1 MSGRDLTHERLSQD
15 LEFKPVGEGPP
26 RYAATTDKPV
36 EYLAARNDR
45 GRLVGY
51 LWICDEDGAA
61 GIEQYL
67 AGSNFNGAMYW
78 YTKLL
83 DARAREILPSEALQE
98 LLADPGSP
106 LSGRLVPESRAVC
119 GLAELKALAAEGYQ
133 PPQKPHKPLGWLPD
147 PALDWERADNA
158 WSVGGWVYRVDE
170 GHDPAGRVPPHA
182 VAGAWR
188 VSRWGR
194 VYGFWHN
201 PAYGAAPTV
210 DVPSGEAAPVPPLR
224 AGRRP
229 AGRALLDWLQDARAP
244 RFCRIAGSSGSGRTH
259 LLSWLA
265 AACPPDN
272 PRTGRRVHAVLSAEG
287 LTVRSATWLLAE
299 RLGTVAR
306 TPDDLMEALQ
316 DGIPRTLVV
325 TDLDRAGGDLLP
337 DMPEL
342 IATELLTPLL
352 QVPWLRVVVESGSG
366 TAAAAVL
373 SAAAPAGAVLDL
385 DDPRWTDRDRFTAWC
400 VGLAGYPVAAD
411 QVHPSP
417 GLAQLAS
424 RIPPGTPVDPAAPPA
439 ERAAA
444 LAEAWW
450 AALPEEPRRAVGA
463 LAAAG
468 QPITDEEWAALPDSG
483 GAEVVRLASAY
494 LPPADGRYRRL
505 QPDQLAHR
513 VSAGCPPI
521 DHGALLRDIAGSIP
535 RGADGR
541 PLLSGTDPHWL
552 GLLLRHAVH
561 AGVGSQLLAD
571 PDFLSHADPAA
582 ITAAFDHFRPAPPVV
597 DPLADKPE
605 EPDEPESPPD
615 PVEELNIALAE
626 AWELAGP
633 VRPAASTPADR
644 AAALHAWLAGRDQ
657 QAADR
662 CAEVS
667 GQRWHAVWSGP
678 FEGWLPAHD
687 ARGEALVRRIAP
699 GRGPH
704 AAYLLA
710 AVSGILRF
718 LDPATGLDVKDVD
731 PSRLFD
737 SGQAAMVCGDEGSQ
751 FFLGRDG
758 TVTTYPYPEKKGGR
772 PTPAVEWAT
781 KNFADGV
788 TALATL
794 AGADGPLLAVG
805 TGGGGLGLI
814 RTATGEKTAPDQPL
828 HRGRVADVDLTEADG
843 GVLLVSGGTDGT
855 VRTWMNGRGPA
866 PEPIEAREFPVTAVA
881 IQDTPEGMV
890 LAAAWSDGLVRLR
903 RWGTA
908 PTVLDLR
915 LGLAARSL
923 VLTSDS
929 RVFLALPEGVL
940 ALTLT

>member
-1 MSGRDLTHERLSQD
+1 MSGRDLTYERLSQD
-15 LEFKPVGEGPP
+15 LEFKPVGDGPP
-26 RYAATTDKPV
+26 RYAYTTDKPV
-36 EYLAARNDR
+36 EYLAARNKY
-45 GRLVGY
+45 GELAGY

-61 GIEQYL
+61 GFERHL
-67 AGSNFNGAMYW
+67 AAENRGGSMFW
-78 YTKLL
+78 YGKLNE
-83 DARAREILPSEALQE
+83 ARAREILPSEALQE
-98 LLADPGSP
+98 LLAEPGDI
-106 LSGRLVPESRAVC
+106 LSGRLVPESRAVTR
-119 GLAELKALAAEGYQ
+119 LAELRRLAAEGQ
-133 PPQKPHKPLGWLPD
+133 QKPHKPLGWLPD
-147 PALDWERADNA
+147 PALARDRAANA
-158 WSVGGWVYRVDE
+158 RGVGGWVYRVDE
-170 GHDPAGRVPPHA
+170 GRDPAGRIPPHA
-182 VAGAWR
+182 VMGGWQ
-188 VSRWGR
+188 VSRWGH
-194 VYGFWHN
+194 VEGFWHN
-201 PAYGAAPTV
+201 PVYGAAPAV
-210 DVPSGEAAPVPPLR
+210 DAPSGEAAPVPPLR

-229 AGRALLDWLQDARAP
+229 AGQALLDWLEDARAP

-299 RLGTVAR
+299 QLGTVAR

-316 DGIPRTLVV
+316 DGVPRTLVV
-325 TDLDRAGGDLLP
+325 TDLDRAGSDLLP
-337 DMPEL
+337 DMPER
-342 IATELLTPLL
+342 IVTELLTRLL
-352 QVPWLRVVVESGSG
+352 QVPWLRVLVESASG
-366 TAAAAVL
+366 TAAAAAL
-373 SAAAPAGAVLDL
+373 SAVAPAGAVLDL
-385 DDPRWTDRDRFTAWC
+385 DDPRWTDRERFTAWC
-400 VGLAGYPVAAD
+400 AGLAGYPVAAD

-424 RIPPGTPVDPAAPPA
+424 RTPPGTPLDPATPPA

-444 LAEAWW
+444 LAEDWW
-450 AALPEEPRRAVGA
+450 AVLPEELRRAVGA

-468 QPITDEEWAALPDSG
+468 QPVTDEEWAVLPGSG
-483 GAEVVRLASAY
+483 GAETVRLASAY

-513 VSAGCPPI
+513 VLAGCPPV
-521 DHGALLRDIAGSIP
+521 DHAALLQGIAGAIP

-541 PLLSGTDPHWL
+541 PLLSGTDPHRL

-561 AGVGSQLLAD
+561 TGVAGHLLAD
-571 PDFLSHADPAA
+571 PEFLIHADPAA
-582 ITAAFDHFRPAPPVV
+582 ITAAFDHARPAPPFV
-597 DPLADKPE
+597 DPLADEPE
-605 EPDEPESPPD
+605 EPESPPD
-615 PVEELNIALAE
+615 PVAEGLNIALAE
-626 AWELAGP
+626 AWDLAGP

-644 AAALHAWLAGRDQ
+644 AAGLHAWLPGRDQ

-662 CAEVS
+662 CAAVS

-678 FEGWLPAHD
+678 FEGRLGAQA

-704 AAYLLA
+704 ATYLLA

-718 LDPATGLDVKDVD
+718 LDPATGLDVEDVD
-731 PSRLFD
+731 PSRMLD
-737 SGQAAMVCGDEGSQ
+737 SDLSAMVCGDEGSQ
-751 FFLGRDG
+751 FFLRGDG

-781 KNFADGV
+781 KNFAGGV

-805 TGGGGLGLI
+805 DGGGGIGLI
-814 RTATGEKTAPDQPL
+814 RTATGEKTAPDQSA
-828 HRGRVADVDLTEADG
+828 HQGRVTAVDLTEVDG

-855 VRTWMNGRGPA
+855 VRTWMNGRA
-866 PEPIEAREFPVTAVA
+866 VTPEPIDARECPVTAVA
-881 IQDTPEGMV
+881 IQDTAEGMV

-903 RWGTA
+903 RWGTTH
-908 PTVLDLR
+908 TVLDLR

-929 RVFLALPEGVL
+929 RVFLALPEGIL